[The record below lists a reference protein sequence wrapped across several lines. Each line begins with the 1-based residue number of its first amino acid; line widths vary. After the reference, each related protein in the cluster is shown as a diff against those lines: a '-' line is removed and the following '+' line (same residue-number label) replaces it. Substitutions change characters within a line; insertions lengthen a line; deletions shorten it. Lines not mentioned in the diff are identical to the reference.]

1 MTPTERRLEILAVLQ
16 TWPGITAA
24 NLADRLVVS
33 ERTARRDV
41 EHLRRIGYGIDGES
55 GRYGGYVLSRGTKL
69 PPLVLDADEA
79 AAVALGL
86 ASDLGVSGLELAAGT
101 ALAKVTETAP
111 ARARSTLVALGSAAL
126 VPRRGRHA
134 SSHRVLLT
142 LAHACRQGEAVQLR
156 QRPAGSGHERRISVQ
171 PHRLVK
177 VGDRWYLVG
186 WTKGRP
192 DWGLYA
198 VQRISR
204 VDPLGTRLPG
214 PPAPEDVS
222 EFARTFLANRPRRHS
237 VRVRLHT
244 SAELARELVNPAAGT
259 IFDEGSTC
267 TLSLETD
274 DLGWAARYLVHLNVD
289 FDIVAPAELGAA
301 LHDLG
306 SWLTRRHAPA

>member
-1 MTPTERRLEILAVLQ
+1 MSPTERRLEILAALQ
-16 TWPGITAA
+16 AWPGITAPQ
-24 NLADRLVVS
+24 LAERLSVS

-41 EHLRRIGYGIDGES
+41 EHLRRIGYGIDGEA

-111 ARARSTLVALGSAAL
+111 ARVRSTLTALGSAVRL
-126 VPRRGRHA
+126 SRSGPHA
-134 SSHRVLLT
+134 SSHRVLLS
-142 LAHACRQGEAVQLR
+142 LAHACRQGMAVQLR
-156 QRPAGSGHERRISVQ
+156 QRSAGGGAERRVTVQ

-186 WTKGRP
+186 WGKGRT

-198 VQRISR
+198 IERITR
-204 VDPLGTRLPG
+204 ADPLGTRLPT
-214 PPAPEDVS
+214 PPAPQDPA
-222 EFARTFLANRPRRHS
+222 EFARRFLAARPRRHS
-237 VRVRLHT
+237 IRVRLHT
-244 SAELARELVNPAAGT
+244 SAELARELVNPAVGT
-259 IFDEGSTC
+259 ISGEYASC

-274 DLGWAARYLVHLNVD
+274 DLDWAARYLVYLNVD
-289 FDIVAPAELGAA
+289 FDVLAPAELTTA
-301 LHDLG
+301 LHNLG
-306 SWLTRRHAPA
+306 SWLASRHT